1 MATLGASSAS
11 PVTDTPPSLAGDPKL
26 RWQEAT
32 IAAIATDTPRVKSFL
47 FAPAEPIPFRA
58 GQHVDVRLTAPDGYQ
73 VERSYSIASAP
84 ERTDGIE
91 LAIERLDDGE
101 VSPFFHDVAEVG
113 DAIELREPIGSI
125 SSGRSRT
132 AAPCCCSAA
141 APAWYR

>member
-1 MATLGASSAS
+1 M
-11 PVTDTPPSLAGDPKL
+11 TDTPPSLAGDPKL

-32 IAAIATDTPRVKSFL
+32 IAAIATATPRVKSFL

-91 LAIERLDDGE
+91 LAIERLDGGE
-101 VSPFFHDVAEVG
+101 VSPFFHRRGAADV
-113 DAIELREPIGSI
+113 DAPRRARLQ
-125 SSGRSRT
+125 T
-132 AAPCCCSAA
+132 AGAA
-141 APAWYR
+141 AVLRADMG

>member
-101 VSPFFHDVAEVG
+101 
-113 DAIELREPIGSI
+113 
-125 SSGRSRT
+125 
-132 AAPCCCSAA
+132 
-141 APAWYR
+141 

>member
-11 PVTDTPPSLAGDPKL
+11 PVTDTPPFLASEPKLGEPRL

-32 IAAIATDTPRVKSFL
+32 IAAIATDTPRVKSFF
-47 FAPAEPIPFRA
+47 FAPAGPLPFRA
-58 GQHVDVRLTAPDGYQ
+58 AQHVDARLPAPRGYR

-84 ERTDGIE
+84 EQSDGIE

-113 DAIELREPIGSI
+113 DAIE
-125 SSGRSRT
+125 
-132 AAPCCCSAA
+132 
-141 APAWYR
+141 